1 MSKIVESIFE
11 FGGFFPMKQ
20 KSLRL
25 GLVAGL
31 ATLLCACSHPQLVK
45 MGDTADAVRE
55 RLGAPEAMTPMP
67 DGTVRWTYS
76 SQPYGQAVWWLFL
89 DKNNKVVS
97 REQGLQ
103 EKYFS
108 LIKVGESTEADVWA
122 LWGKCAEEYNFPLV
136 GEHAWMYR
144 YQDGGSFDM
153 AVWPQ
158 FDKTGV
164 VRSVDVTIDPWKS
177 RDGDFPWF

>member
-1 MSKIVESIFE
+1 MSTIEAILMCLEIF
-11 FGGFFPMKQ
+11 FMKQ
-20 KSLRL
+20 KFLRL
-25 GLVAGL
+25 GVLSAATALV
-31 ATLLCACSHPQLVK
+31 CACSHPQLVK
-45 MGDTADAVRE
+45 MGDTADAVRD

-89 DKNNKVVS
+89 DKDNKVVA

-158 FDKTGV
+158 FDKSGV